1 MCVPAE
7 QRTVVVWTDHTLC
20 VVWGCMGCGGVPPTR
35 PSSVGAG
42 AERVDEW
49 AAIFVEETL

>member
-7 QRTVVVWTDHTLC
+7 QRTVVVWTDHTSC
-20 VVWGCMGCGGVPPTR
+20 VVCGCMGCGGVPPTR

-42 AERVDEW
+42 AGRDEW
-49 AAIFVEETL
+49 AAIFVEEIL

>member
-7 QRTVVVWTDHTLC
+7 QRTVVVWTNHTSC

-35 PSSVGAG
+35 LSSVGAG
-42 AERVDEW
+42 AGRVDEW
-49 AAIFVEETL
+49 AAIVVEETL